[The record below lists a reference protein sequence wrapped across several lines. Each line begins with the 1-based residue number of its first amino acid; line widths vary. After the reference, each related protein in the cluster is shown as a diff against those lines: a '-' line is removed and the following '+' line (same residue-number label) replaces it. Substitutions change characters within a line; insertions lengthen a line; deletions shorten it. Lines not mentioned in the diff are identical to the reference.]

1 MPVPP
6 FVLALRERMGHAM
19 LWLPGTTAV
28 VLREDGPRPL
38 LLLARRSDTG
48 EWAPVS
54 GIVDPGEDPAV
65 AAVRE
70 VLEEAGVVASAQRLA
85 QVSVVGPVEYA
96 NGDRSQYLDVTFRC
110 RWVSG
115 DPHPADG
122 ENTDARW
129 FDLDALPPLSPS
141 MASRVAAA
149 LPEHGEA
156 EFTA

>member
-1 MPVPP
+1 VPTPP
-6 FVLALRERMGHAM
+6 FVLALRARVGHDP

-28 VLREDGPRPL
+28 VLREDGPRPRL
-38 LLLARRSDTG
+38 LLVRRSDTG
-48 EWAPVS
+48 EWTPVT

-70 VLEEAGVVASAQRLA
+70 VLEEADVVAVAERLA
-85 QVSVVGPVEYA
+85 QVSVVGPVQYD
-96 NGDRSQYLDVTFRC
+96 NGDVSQYLDVTFRC

-115 DPHPADG
+115 EPFPADG

-129 FDLDALPPLSPS
+129 FDLDDLPAMSPG

-149 LPEHGEA
+149 LPARGEA
-156 EFTA
+156 EFRA

>member
-1 MPVPP
+1 MPIPP
-6 FVLALRERMGHAM
+6 FVLALRARVGHDL
-19 LWLPGTTAV
+19 LWLPGATAV
-28 VLREDGPRPL
+28 VVRDDGPAPL
-38 LLLARRSDTG
+38 LLLARRADTG
-48 EWAPVS
+48 EWAPVT

-70 VLEEAGVVASAQRLA
+70 VLEEAGVVAVAERLA

-115 DPHPADG
+115 DPFPADG
-122 ENTDARW
+122 ENTEARW
-129 FDLDALPPLSPS
+129 FGPDELPPMSPS

-149 LPEHGEA
+149 LPERGEA
-156 EFTA
+156 EFRA